1 MKLGQWS
8 AENYDLLV
16 IEDIHVEQLV
26 GRAYRKLRTRLQGVT
41 FHGLKSL
48 LKYQVEKYGRRVIL
62 VDPASTP
69 KACAECGHVKGELTL
84 LDLVFS
90 RQCGFVADRDYNAS
104 LNVLRRSG

>member
-48 LKYQVEKYGRRVIL
+48 LKYQVEKYG
-62 VDPASTP
+62 
-69 KACAECGHVKGELTL
+69 KGVPGRPCLHPQGL
-84 LDLVFS
+84 
-90 RQCGFVADRDYNAS
+90 C
-104 LNVLRRSG
+104 

>member
-1 MKLGQWS
+1 MKLGEWS

-48 LKYQVEKYGRRVIL
+48 LRYRCGEVREGSSW
-62 VDPASTP
+62 STLP
-69 KACAECGHVKGELTL
+69 
-84 LDLVFS
+84 S
-90 RQCGFVADRDYNAS
+90 PPRP
-104 LNVLRRSG
+104 VLSAAT

>member
-1 MKLGQWS
+1 MKLGEWS

-26 GRAYRKLRTRLQGVT
+26 GRAYRKLRTRLRDVS

-62 VDPASTP
+62 VDPAFTP
-69 KACAECGHVKGELTL
+69 KACAECGHVKEELTL
-84 LDLVFS
+84 
-90 RQCGFVADRDYNAS
+90 QDRIFACQW
-104 LNVLRRSG
+104 VG